1 MHASFHR
8 CLAVVLGTTAIA
20 AALARWLVPVA
31 IAPQPG
37 LDGSLVRLC
46 AVAGTVASAWLWA
59 AAVAVAVDALTGGS
73 IRPGG
78 VPAPVRRAVL
88 AACGVAVVTGLATPA
103 GAAPGRTDPPQTAAS
118 VVATALAG
126 LPLPDRASGPP
137 RRDGRAALA
146 RVVSVRP
153 GDTLWAIAE
162 EHLGSGDR
170 WPEIY
175 ALNRAVVGADPDLI
189 QPAQRL
195 RLPHHPH
202 EENR

>member
-8 CLAVVLGTTAIA
+8 CLAVVLATTALA
-20 AALARWLVPVA
+20 AALGRWLVPVA
-31 IAPQPG
+31 LAPQPG
-37 LDGSLVRLC
+37 LDGALVRVC
-46 AVAGTVASAWLWA
+46 AVAGAVASAWLWA
-59 AAVAVAVDALTGGS
+59 ATAAVAVDALTGGS
-73 IRPGG
+73 VRPAG
-78 VPAPVRRAVL
+78 VPVPVRRAVL
-88 AACGVAVVTGLATPA
+88 AACGVAVATGLAAPA

-126 LPLPDRASGPP
+126 LPLPDRASGTAH
-137 RRDGRAALA
+137 RGGRAATA
-146 RVVSVRP
+146 AIVTVRP

-162 EHLGSGDR
+162 EHLGAGDR
-170 WPEIY
+170 WPELY